1 MGLYLTVF
9 DDGEELDGVEIGS
22 YDDFAF
28 FRDAVV
34 WNVEGGTAGASCP
47 ILILHSDCDGQWS
60 PDEAASLETELEVI
74 ARKFADLPPVSLGD
88 GWKPEVAKMFGI
100 RPANLADCFFDVDGE
115 LLLNR
120 LIGLAKLSQERNLPI
135 LFQ

>member
-1 MGLYLTVF
+1 MGLYLAIF
-9 DDGEELDGVEIGS
+9 DGDDELEGVEVGS
-22 YDDFAF
+22 YADFAF

-34 WNVEGGTAGASCP
+34 SNVEGGTAGARCP
-47 ILILHSDCDGQWS
+47 TLILHSDCDGEWS
-60 PDEAASLETELEVI
+60 PDEAASLEAELKEI
-74 ARKFADLPPVSLGD
+74 ARDFASLPSVSLGE

-115 LLLNR
+115 PLLER